1 MREQIPYVDDN
12 YEYFDQQLSISSSD
26 DFSKLVDDSAFSNMK
41 KTMLISFQRKETDS
55 ITLREWLD
63 KYHLPEEL
71 QAFFVNMDV
80 AMKYIHE
87 QGYYIESFALDSIEV
102 LNDSIKQIR
111 FDYLQEMPPD
121 FIKQKELVKNNI
133 FLSAVL
139 QIGVYAN
146 CLQYFRTE
154 TMQFLKENFEQFAI
168 FLPEEDV
175 PYYKGIIERGAS
187 VYLSSY
193 VGERKKRDLAN
204 LDKQISEDNG
214 SSNGRTLLK
223 SNMPSYTA
231 EDLVPS
237 NEKENELIYAS
248 LSKKDAAFIKALVY
262 PILILLLGLTVLLLS
277 FLLK

>member
-1 MREQIPYVDDN
+1 MLKQDPYVDNN
-12 YEYFDQQLSISSSD
+12 YEYTNQYFSAIPSGNSKIVD
-26 DFSKLVDDSAFSNMK
+26 DFSFSDVKRNK
-41 KTMLISFQRKETDS
+41 LISFQKQEVNS
-55 ITLREWLD
+55 ITLQEWLD

-71 QAFFVNMDV
+71 QTFFINMDI

-87 QGYYIESFALDSIEV
+87 QGYYIESFALDSIEI

-111 FDYLQEMPPD
+111 FDSLQEFPSD

-146 CLQYFRTE
+146 CLQYFRPE
-154 TMQFLKENFEQFAI
+154 TMQFLKENFDQFSI

-175 PYYKGIIERGAS
+175 PYYKGVIERGAS

-193 VGERKKRDLAN
+193 EGERKKRDLVN
-204 LDKQISEDNG
+204 LDKQVSEDSA
-214 SSNGRTLLK
+214 SSNGKKLIK
-223 SNMPSYTA
+223 SNMSSYNA
-231 EDLVPS
+231 EDLIPS
-237 NEKENELIYAS
+237 NEKENEFIYAS
-248 LSKKDAAFIKALVY
+248 LSKKDAAFIKILIY
-262 PILILLLGLTVLLLS
+262 PILILLLGITVLILS

>member
-1 MREQIPYVDDN
+1 MLKQDPYVDNN
-12 YEYFDQQLSISSSD
+12 YEYTNQYFSAIPPGNSKIVD
-26 DFSKLVDDSAFSNMK
+26 DFSFSDVKRNK
-41 KTMLISFQRKETDS
+41 LISFQKQEANS
-55 ITLREWLD
+55 ITLQEWLD

-71 QAFFVNMDV
+71 QTFFINMDI

-87 QGYYIESFALDSIEV
+87 QGYYIESFALDSIEI

-111 FDYLQEMPPD
+111 FDSLQEFPSD

-146 CLQYFRTE
+146 CLQYFRPE
-154 TMQFLKENFEQFAI
+154 TMQFLKENFDQFSI

-175 PYYKGIIERGAS
+175 PYYKGVIERGAS

-193 VGERKKRDLAN
+193 EGERKKRDLVN
-204 LDKQISEDNG
+204 LDKQVSEDSA
-214 SSNGRTLLK
+214 SSNGKKLIK
-223 SNMPSYTA
+223 SNMSSYNA
-231 EDLVPS
+231 EDLIPS
-237 NEKENELIYAS
+237 NEKENEFIYAS
-248 LSKKDAAFIKALVY
+248 LSKKDAAFIKILIY
-262 PILILLLGLTVLLLS
+262 PILILLLGITVLILS